1 MAAMRKPMTK
11 GPIKG
16 PKKTTTGNGNGDGK
30 GKTMTEKAGGVTRTI
45 SNLGQDT
52 SYSYRPREVGGMLS
66 KKDAASRFDKA
77 YDARSEVY
85 KKSSKVKSSPSIM
98 DRMRMEIQNTTEG
111 LRKQNQKSPLK
122 KK

>member
-16 PKKTTTGNGNGDGK
+16 PKKTTTGKVNGNGNGDGK
-30 GKTMTEKAGGVTRTI
+30 GKPMTEKAGGVTRTI

-77 YDARSEVY
+77 YDARSEAY
-85 KKSSKVKSSPSIM
+85 KKKTPAKPSLVSRGYKFINDMSNSPS
-98 DRMRMEIQNTTEG
+98 T
-111 LRKQNQKSPLK
+111 K

>member
-16 PKKTTTGNGNGDGK
+16 PKKTTTGKGNGNGDGK
-30 GKTMTEKAGGVTRTI
+30 GKPMTEKAGGVTRTI

-77 YDARSEVY
+77 YDARSEAY
-85 KKSSKVKSSPSIM
+85 KKKTPAKPSLVSRGYKFINDMSNSPS
-98 DRMRMEIQNTTEG
+98 T
-111 LRKQNQKSPLK
+111 K